1 MISNC
6 TQCGRLLNELL
17 FHQFSFQ
24 ERYLTFNEKRIF
36 YKQTSKDKSAFVGN
50 DAVMK
55 NANLLA
61 GQFRHKSQTTD
72 QVIDQSNAIDA
83 LQKQQ
88 QLLYKNLNIQASGY
102 D

>member
-1 MISNC
+1 
-6 TQCGRLLNELL
+6 
-17 FHQFSFQ
+17 
-24 ERYLTFNEKRIF
+24 
-36 YKQTSKDKSAFVGN
+36 
-50 DAVMK
+50 MK
-55 NANLLA
+55 NANLLT